1 VDSSTSATK
10 VELRDADEGTLLGSG
25 RAPHPATQPPR
36 SEQDPASWLA
46 ALRSASAAALAGAGV
61 DSVTCVGVGAQQHG
75 MVVTDSA
82 GRPLRAAKLWNDT
95 ESAEQA
101 SRLVEDRGAQWW
113 ATRVGSVPV
122 PAFTITKLAWLREC
136 DPAVWRDLARVQL
149 PHDWLVGQ
157 LTGRFVTDRGDASG
171 TGYWSGATAGYEYDV
186 LRSLDPARDW
196 AAVLPEVLDADAV
209 VGQLVDGGIELP
221 GGPVVSAGTGDNM
234 AAALALGLTAG
245 DVCISMGTSG
255 TVFAAASAPTADS
268 TGAVAGF
275 ADATGGFLPLVCTL
289 NATKVVDTIARLL
302 GVDAAGFD
310 ALALSEPPRDDDPVL
325 VPYFDGERT
334 PNRPDASGTLA
345 GLRNDVTREQLSRA
359 AVTGVLCGLLDGL
372 DALGTAGVPT
382 GGRLFLIGGGARSAA
397 SRQLLADL
405 AGRPVTPVEGELVA
419 RGAAVQAAVASGHGT
434 FAEVA
439 TRWGKSETVEVAPRA
454 VPSAEIRAR
463 YAAAARDH

>member
-10 VELRDADEGTLLGSG
+10 VELRDADDGTLLGSG

-36 SEQDPASWLA
+36 SEQDPATWLA
-46 ALRSASAAALAGAGV
+46 ALRAASTEALADANV
-61 DSVTCVGVGAQQHG
+61 ESVACVGVGAQQHG
-75 MVVTDSA
+75 MVVTDSD

-101 SRLVEDRGAQWW
+101 SRLVENRGAQWW
-113 ATRVGSVPV
+113 AARVGSVPV
-122 PAFTITKLAWLREC
+122 PAFTVTKLAWLRDCE
-136 DPAVWRDLARVQL
+136 PAVWRELSRIQL
-149 PHDWLVGQ
+149 PHDWLVAQ

-186 LRSLDPARDW
+186 LSSLDPTRDW
-196 AAVLPEVLDADAV
+196 AAALPEVVAADAV
-209 VGQLVDGGIELP
+209 VGPLLDGVIGLP
-221 GGPVVSAGTGDNM
+221 GRPAVSAGTGDNM
-234 AAALALGLTAG
+234 AAALALGLRAG
-245 DVCISMGTSG
+245 DVCVSMGTSG
-255 TVFAAASAPTADS
+255 TVFAAAAAPTADA

-302 GVDAAGFD
+302 GVDAAGLD
-310 ALALSEPPRDDDPVL
+310 ALAMSEPPRDDDPVL

-334 PNRPDASGTLA
+334 PNRPNASGTLA
-345 GLRNDVTREQLSRA
+345 GLRNDVTREQLARA

-372 DALGTAGVPT
+372 DALSAAGVPT
-382 GGRLFLIGGGARSAA
+382 GGRLFLIGGGAKSVAA
-397 SRQLLADL
+397 RQLLADL
-405 AGRPVTPVEGELVA
+405 AGRTVTPVEGELVA
-419 RGAAVQAAVASGHGT
+419 RGAAVQAAVATGCGS

-439 TRWGKSETVEVAPRA
+439 ARWSRSGSVEVTPRA
-454 VPSAEIRAR
+454 VPRAEIRDR